1 MYALLYDSMLT
12 ENIKRSIN
20 RCANRSVGICV
31 DNVGER
37 ECRTGSTYKEREE
50 AWLGVAELAARVAG
64 NSLTD

>member
-20 RCANRSVGICV
+20 RCANRSVGIVCV

-37 ECRTGSTYKEREE
+37 ECRTGSTYQERED
-50 AWLGVAELAARVAG
+50 AWLGATEVAARVAG
-64 NSLTD
+64 N